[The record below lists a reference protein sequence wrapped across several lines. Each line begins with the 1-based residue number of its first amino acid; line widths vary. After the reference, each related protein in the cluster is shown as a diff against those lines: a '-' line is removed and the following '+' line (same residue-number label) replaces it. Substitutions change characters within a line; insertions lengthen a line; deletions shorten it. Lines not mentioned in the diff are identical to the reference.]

1 LFGNG
6 KTTTAGKIGKFFQ
19 KRGLKVALLQTDTW
33 RPAAYEQLMQ
43 LGAQIKMEVYGNPNA
58 KNPEQIYAEFAP
70 KLAKYDLIIID
81 TAGRDALN
89 EELITELNNLNNIVQ
104 PHESLLVMSA
114 DLGQSAQKQAE
125 IFHQTCKITG
135 VIITKMDGTAKGGGA
150 LSACTV
156 TNANVKFIGVGE
168 KIDDFEEFKPK
179 NFVGRLL
186 GMGDIESLLEKAKE
200 AITEEDAKDMGK
212 KFMSGKFNMIDL
224 YEQMEAMTKM
234 GPLGKVL
241 DMIPGMGQLKLPKE
255 MIDVQEDK
263 LKTWKFIMDSC
274 TKAELEDPDIIDIP
288 RIERIAKGSGMS
300 QTDIR
305 ELLKQYKQSRRMMKM
320 FKGADSPK
328 AMEKMMKQFKGGNIP
343 GMGNMKFK

>member
-1 LFGNG
+1 
-6 KTTTAGKIGKFFQ
+6 
-19 KRGLKVALLQTDTW
+19 
-33 RPAAYEQLMQ
+33 
-43 LGAQIKMEVYGNPNA
+43 
-58 KNPEQIYAEFAP
+58 
-70 KLAKYDLIIID
+70 
-81 TAGRDALN
+81 
-89 EELITELNNLNNIVQ
+89 
-104 PHESLLVMSA
+104 
-114 DLGQSAQKQAE
+114 
-125 IFHQTCKITG
+125 
-135 VIITKMDGTAKGGGA
+135 
-150 LSACTV
+150 
-156 TNANVKFIGVGE
+156 
-168 KIDDFEEFKPK
+168 
-179 NFVGRLL
+179 
-186 GMGDIESLLEKAKE
+186 
-200 AITEEDAKDMGK
+200 
-212 KFMSGKFNMIDL
+212 MIDL